1 MSGRCPIIGITG
13 GIGAGK
19 SLVARQFESLGAA
32 RFDADAAAGQML
44 DDPPIKQHIRR
55 RWPEVATEGDRVD
68 RKALASI
75 VFNDPAALGYLES
88 LIHPPVERQCL
99 QWIEQ
104 VRREGIASAI
114 VLDVPLLF
122 EAGWDRH
129 CDRVVFVDADRSIRL
144 ARLRKN
150 RRWDEKD
157 LLVREKTQWPL
168 DKKRRLA
175 HDIVD
180 NSASESECLAQVR
193 DVFSRIHSTD

>member
-1 MSGRCPIIGITG
+1 MTRRCPIIGITG

-32 RFDADAAAGQML
+32 RFDADAAARKML
-44 DDPPIKQHIRR
+44 DDPAVRHQILQ
-55 RWPEVATEGDRVD
+55 RWPQVATDDDRID
-68 RKALASI
+68 RKALAAI
-75 VFNDPAALGYLES
+75 VFDDPDELRRLES

-99 QWIEQ
+99 GWIEQ
-104 VRREGIASAI
+104 IRRAGSASAI
-114 VLDVPLLF
+114 VLDVPLLL

-129 CDRVVFVDADRSIRL
+129 CDRVVFVEARRAVRL
-144 ARLRKN
+144 ARLREN
-150 RRWDEKD
+150 RGWEEKD
-157 LLVREKTQWPL
+157 LIVREKTQWPL

-180 NSASESECLAQVR
+180 NNASESECLAQVR